1 MKKLV
6 ISGLC
11 ASLIASLSACNSEKA
26 PEPQAAETPVPQVAK
41 KPAAAAV
48 EQALTSGIDFENIDK
63 SVRPQDDFYLYV
75 NGGWLKTAEIP
86 GDRTNIG
93 AFYDLREKAREDV
106 KAIIED
112 VSATE
117 NLEMGS
123 DEQKVADLYRAF
135 MDVETLNKLG
145 IKPIQP
151 TLDKIAGLK
160 DKAAITAFFGESQV
174 NGGGTPLAFYINPDA
189 KDSTRYATHIW
200 QYGLSLPEK
209 DYYFNE
215 EERFVNIR
223 AKFVEHIEKM
233 YDLAG
238 LPNGKQ
244 AAKTILAL
252 ETAIAEKH
260 WDVVEVR
267 DSTKTYN
274 KYQVKDLA
282 KLAPNINWDG
292 YLKALGGDK
301 QADIIINQPSFV
313 SGLSEVIGAHS
324 LEDWKTYLTWNELTH
339 SASNLT
345 EALDT
350 ENFEFFSKTLN
361 GQAEQEPRWK
371 RGVSSVSNTLGEVVG
386 KVYVKRHFVPEAKK
400 RMTELVENLRS
411 AYGAS
416 IDSLDWMSDATKVA
430 AKDKLAKFNPKIG
443 YPDKWKDYSKL
454 TIAADDLIGNKV
466 RAAQLS
472 HAQSVAKL
480 GQPID
485 KGEWFMTPQTVN
497 AYYNPTM
504 NEIVFPAAILQPPF
518 FNLAAEDAVN
528 YGGIGAVIGHEMGH
542 GFDDQGAK
550 FDGEG
555 NMRDWWTEEDL
566 KAFTEKGA
574 ALIAQYDGYQVYDD
588 LNVNGELTLGE
599 NIGDLSGA
607 TIAYKAY
614 KMSLNGKEAPVID
627 GLTGDERFFMGFSQI
642 WRVKMKEEAMRN
654 RVATDPH
661 APGHFRAIGA
671 LSNMPEFYETYG
683 VKEGDKMYLPP
694 EKRVKIW

>member
-1 MKKLV
+1 M
-6 ISGLC
+6 
-11 ASLIASLSACNSEKA
+11 
-26 PEPQAAETPVPQVAK
+26 
-41 KPAAAAV
+41 
-48 EQALTSGIDFENIDK
+48 DK
-63 SVRPQDDFYLYV
+63 NVRPQDDFYLYV
-75 NGGWLKTAEIP
+75 NGGWMNTAEIP

-93 AFYDLREKAREDV
+93 AFYDLRENARDDV

-112 VSATE
+112 LSKSA
-117 NLEMGS
+117 NLAEGT
-123 DEQKVADLYRAF
+123 DEQKVADLYRSF

-145 IKPIQP
+145 VTPLQA
-151 TLDKIAGLK
+151 TFDKIAALK
-160 DKAAITAFFGESQV
+160 DKNELVTFFGENQV
-174 NGGGTPLAFYINPDA
+174 NGGGTPLAFYINVDA

-215 EERFVNIR
+215 GERFVNIR
-223 AKFVEHIEKM
+223 KAFVEHIEKM
-233 YDLAG
+233 FTLAG
-238 LPNGKQ
+238 LPNGK
-244 AAKTILAL
+244 AAAESVLAL

-260 WDVVEVR
+260 WDVVETR

-274 KYQVKDLA
+274 KYQVSELA
-282 KLAPNINWDG
+282 TLAPDINWNG
-292 YLKALGGDK
+292 YLAALGGDK
-301 QADIIINQPSFV
+301 QTDIIINQPSYIQ
-313 SGLSEVIGAHS
+313 GLNEVLKAND
-324 LEDWKTYLTWNELTH
+324 LATWKTYMTWQALTH
-339 SASNLT
+339 SASNLS

-371 RGVSSVSNTLGEVVG
+371 RGVTAVSGTLGEVVG
-386 KVYVKRHFVPEAKK
+386 KVYVKRHFVPEAKD
-400 RMTELVENLRS
+400 RMEGLVENLRS
-411 AYGAS
+411 AYGSS
-416 IDSLDWMSDATKVA
+416 IESLDWMSDSTKLA

-443 YPDKWKDYSKL
+443 YPKKWADYSKL
-454 TIAADDLIGNKV
+454 SIKADDLVGNAS
-466 RAAQLS
+466 RAS
-472 HAQSVAKL
+472 VVEHNRNVAKL

-485 KGEWFMTPQTVN
+485 KDEWHMTPQTVN

-518 FNLAAEDAVN
+518 FNLEADDAVN

-555 NMRDWWTEEDL
+555 NMRDWWTEADL
-566 KAFTEKGA
+566 KAFESKGK
-574 ALIAQYDGYQVYDD
+574 ALVAQYDGYQVFDD
-588 LNVNGELTLGE
+588 LHVNGELTLGE
-599 NIGDLSGA
+599 NIGDLSGV

-627 GLTGDERFFMGFSQI
+627 GLTGDQRFFMGFSQI

-661 APGHFRAIGA
+661 SPGHFRALGA
-671 LSNMPEFYETYG
+671 LSNMPEFYQTYD
-683 VKEGDKMYLPP
+683 VKEGDKMYIAP
-694 EKRVKIW
+694 ESRVKIW